1 MQIVHDLAGMSRG
14 SDWEAEEQDDLRR
27 RAAEIVRS
35 FTALQG
41 RTYPDPDG
49 PVGYDGDLLAYD
61 HEPLGYDEGP
71 RPAVADQMPPPPV
84 PGGDHRPALSAR
96 RVDRALLDLGALAV
110 GIFALVEPWTW
121 TLAVA
126 SAVLMAVTARS
137 LADHR
142 DCGGVDLVR
151 RAAGRVSAWLRPRS
165 LVTLPVLVA
174 RTVVIAVVV
183 SGGVAAVRWLAAEGR
198 DGVVAAVRVGIW
210 AHGFRVAAVVV
221 CVLLVTGVGDARAR
235 RAAAVRAF
243 VARLDPGA
251 SGALAAAAVAVVVCV
266 ALAAPRLDAGRLSGA
281 DGLGWAP
288 VRLRA
293 TLDRVRDDVAT
304 TELDVVASCLGE
316 RQDIG
321 WRVGYTGANPP
332 AAPDVARLTGPRS
345 AASPGVA
352 VTAAVAAHNQLAPW
366 VEQLEIAAGD
376 EVLLTVDRT
385 ALPDAVPVTDA
396 GLLADAALTGRDV
409 VTDGAGDFDRALALR
424 CSAGP
429 VI

>member
-1 MQIVHDLAGMSRG
+1 MSTG
-14 SDWEAEEQDDLRR
+14 SDWETEADDLQRR
-27 RAAEIVRS
+27 EAEIIRS
-35 FTALQG
+35 FTALRG

-49 PVGYDGDLLAYD
+49 PLPYAPDPAADLD
-61 HEPLGYDEGP
+61 EPLGEDAEP
-71 RPAVADQMPPPPV
+71 PAASSVPIPVRPAPREDE
-84 PGGDHRPALSAR
+84 RPTLPAR
-96 RVDRALLDLGALAV
+96 RGDRALLDLGALAI
-110 GIFALVEPWTW
+110 GIFALVEPWIW
-121 TLAVA
+121 ILVVA
-126 SAVLMAVTARS
+126 AGVLMAVTARS
-137 LADHR
+137 LAGHR
-142 DCGGVDLVR
+142 ESGGLDLLR
-151 RAAGRVSAWLRPRS
+151 RAARHVSAWLRPRS
-165 LVTLPVLVA
+165 LITLPVLVA
-174 RTVVIAVVV
+174 RTILVAIVV

-198 DGVVAAVRVGIW
+198 EGVVPAVRAGIW

-251 SGALAAAAVAVVVCV
+251 SGALAGAAAAVVVCV
-266 ALAAPRLDAGRLSGA
+266 AIAAPRLDAGRLSGA

-288 VRLRA
+288 VRLRP
-293 TLDRVRDDVAT
+293 TIDRVRDDLAT

-332 AAPDVARLTGPRS
+332 ASPDVARLTGPHS
-345 AASPGVA
+345 QVSPGVVA
-352 VTAAVAAHNQLAPW
+352 TAAVAAHNQLAPW

-376 EVLLTVDRT
+376 EVLLSVDRT
-385 ALPDAVPVTDA
+385 ALTDAVPVTEA

-409 VTDGAGDFDRALALR
+409 VTDGAGGFDRALALR

-429 VI
+429 VP